1 MAGGPIAVADQH
13 NTLVNGDLKY
23 YTNKEML
30 ALNQDKFVG
39 KPLVGDITNE
49 ESQIWY
55 GKMSNGDYVVG
66 LFNREDTPKVR
77 AVEFSRLGISGAMK
91 IRDLWKHTDEGED
104 IRVSATLAP
113 HSCKIVRLSKAA
125 N

>member
-1 MAGGPIAVADQH
+1 M
-13 NTLVNGDLKY
+13 
-23 YTNKEML
+23 
-30 ALNQDKFVG
+30 
-39 KPLVGDITNE
+39 
-49 ESQIWY
+49 
-55 GKMSNGDYVVG
+55 VVG

-104 IRVSATLAP
+104 IRVSAILTP
-113 HSCKIVRLSKAA
+113 HSCKIFRLSKAA